1 MHRMHSP
8 FHRLLVFASL
18 LRVFASLFRVFA
30 SLLGVFASLLGVYGF
45 EIFECFRKMA
55 LIALPVFAPADS
67 PEQLV
72 FGLIICFITFWNVH
86 GECALSRANA
96 HPVFPRSLVQ
106 SRPQRP
112 PPIIRAQC
120 KAVAPTM
127 TPPETIPRVRRDD
140 VTSLRRPAWGGYSE
154 STTLVQL

>member
-30 SLLGVFASLLGVYGF
+30 SLLGVFASLLGVFASLLRVYGF

-106 SRPQRP
+106 SRPQLNSLLLWRTLLLLTILKVLRVSGRSAENRRNGIS
-112 PPIIRAQC
+112 IIIC
-120 KAVAPTM
+120 
-127 TPPETIPRVRRDD
+127 
-140 VTSLRRPAWGGYSE
+140 L
-154 STTLVQL
+154 L